1 MMDAGVVSVVCGPYE
16 CGTLNDTYQRSS
28 LAAQ

>member
-1 MMDAGVVSVVCGPYE
+1 MDAGVVSVVCAHYE
-16 CGTLNDTYQRSS
+16 CGTHNDTYQRSS